1 MAEQAFA
8 RPEQIDK
15 EKKEIQETYASGA
28 KSFANI
34 KIFSV
39 GKFCKFFGEG
49 FLAYSA
55 GLFLAYSVK

>member
-34 KIFSV
+34 KIFLWENSV
-39 GKFCKFFGEG
+39 NF
-49 FLAYSA
+49 
-55 GLFLAYSVK
+55 